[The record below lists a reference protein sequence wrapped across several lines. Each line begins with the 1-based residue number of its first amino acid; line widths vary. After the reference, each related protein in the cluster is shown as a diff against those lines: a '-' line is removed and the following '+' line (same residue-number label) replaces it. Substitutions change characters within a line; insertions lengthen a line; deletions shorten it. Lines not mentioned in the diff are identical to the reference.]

1 MRNTNQRKEHGIA
14 LLLSILALLLLSA
27 VAVGMIYMAT
37 TENSIAANFKS
48 EETTYFAAR
57 AGIEE
62 VRDRMI
68 PASGVAPYG
77 TTPYNINAL
86 LPTQLPGS
94 ANQGIIYILQ
104 NNPSNA
110 MSMTNVTNGT
120 PSTNQF
126 FDDEL
131 CHDFAI
137 GGMSRSTTA
146 NVRCTTL
153 PSGSGWYKTL
163 TSAQG
168 GFSQAPTWTSG
179 GTSNPLDWKW
189 TRISLK
195 AANSTPYCLDGK
207 TGTNCYSDATQAA
220 QIACYDGTS
229 EKPVASTSNC
239 ASIGA
244 NPVYLLTS
252 LAVSATG
259 TRRVVQA
266 EIAQT
271 PLNSNQPAGLFAT
284 GTGCGASNPLTF
296 GGNVTTGSFDSTTE
310 NPPNSFPTLS
320 LSGGDVGANGG
331 VTIGGTSAQI
341 NGNVA
346 STLPSGTTGCP
357 LAITQNGTPTIGGET
372 QIPTAYTPTTPSTP
386 ANVPQT
392 SCTVANKCITTNQ
405 TCNKNGKNCSVTGY
419 SLSPGTYGNISIG
432 SSTLLTLQSGTTGA
446 PAVYSINSLSE
457 AGQASI
463 RLSGPPFGPVVINI
477 AGAGQTTVLDLTAG
491 GFANNSNVASNLTFN
506 YGGTATIA
514 MTGGS
519 AAFFVLNAPKANLKL
534 TGNQTFY
541 GSAVAQT
548 IDVQGSSTFYWD
560 KATVPPPTTNT
571 NPYNI
576 IAMRELSY

>member
-1 MRNTNQRKEHGIA
+1 MKKTKGQNQRGIA
-14 LLLSILALLLLSA
+14 LLLSVLALLLLSA

-62 VRDRMI
+62 IRDRMI
-68 PASGVAPYG
+68 PASGTAPYG
-77 TTPYNINAL
+77 TAPYNINAQ
-86 LPTQLPGS
+86 LPTQLPSS
-94 ANQGIIYILQ
+94 ANQGVIYILQ
-104 NNPSNA
+104 NNPSSA
-110 MSMTNVTNGT
+110 MSMANVTS
-120 PSTNQF
+120 STNKF

-146 NVRCTTL
+146 NVRCTGL
-153 PSGSGWYKTL
+153 PSGSGWYKSL

-179 GTSNPLDWKW
+179 STSNPLDWKW

-207 TGTNCYSDATQAA
+207 TGTNCYSDTTQAA

-259 TRRVVQA
+259 TRRLIQA

-271 PLNSNQPAGLFAT
+271 PLISNQPAGLFAT
-284 GTGCGASNPLTF
+284 GTTCSPQPLNV
-296 GGNVTTGSFDSTTE
+296 GGNMTTGSFTSAGVSNT
-310 NPPNSFPTLS
+310 NPVLPTMS
-320 LSGGDVGANGG
+320 LTGGDIGANGG
-331 VTIGGTSAQI
+331 ISIGGTSASV

-357 LAITQNGTPTIGGET
+357 VAITQSGHPTIGGET
-372 QIPTAYTPTTPSTP
+372 QIPNAYIPTTPTTP

-392 SCTVANKCITTNQ
+392 ACTVANNCITTNQ
-405 TCNKNGKNCSVTGY
+405 TCNKNGKNCTVTGY

-432 SSTLLTLQSGTTGA
+432 SSTVLTLQSGTTGA
-446 PAVYSINSLSE
+446 PAVYNINSLSE

-463 RLSGPPFGPVVINI
+463 QLSGPPFGPVIINI
-477 AGAGQTTVLDLTAG
+477 AGAGQATVLDLTGG
-491 GFANNSNVASNLTFN
+491 GFANGSYVASNLTFN
-506 YGGTATIA
+506 YGGTGTIKMA
-514 MTGGS
+514 GGS
-519 AAFFVLNAPKANLKL
+519 SAFFVVNAPKGNVTL
-534 TGNQTFY
+534 TGNSTFY

-548 IDVQGSSTFYWD
+548 ISVQGSPTFYWD
-560 KATVPPPTTNT
+560 KATVPPPPVNTT
-571 NPYNI
+571 PFNI
-576 IAMRELSY
+576 VAMRELSY